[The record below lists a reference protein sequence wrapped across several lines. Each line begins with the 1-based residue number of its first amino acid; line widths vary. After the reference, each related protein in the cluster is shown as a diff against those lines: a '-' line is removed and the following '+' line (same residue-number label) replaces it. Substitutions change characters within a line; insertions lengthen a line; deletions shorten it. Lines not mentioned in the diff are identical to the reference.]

1 MFKDRYLYTVGGKYQ
16 FVSPDGSRTELRD
29 LPSDGQGRRYSG
41 IPRSDGRLVA
51 MTSRNTGKFA
61 VYDFSDPDNPKLLR
75 AYELSGNPD
84 LAAFWRGRVIV
95 PAGHQGLIMESANA
109 IRQH

>member
-1 MFKDRYLYTVGGKYQ
+1 MRTLCGTIIAAAVAVGIGTA
-16 FVSPDGSRTELRD
+16 S
-29 LPSDGQGRRYSG
+29 
-41 IPRSDGRLVA
+41 VA
-51 MTSRNTGKFA
+51 VTSRNTGKFA
-61 VYDFSDPDNPKLLR
+61 VYDFSDQDNPKLLR

-109 IRQH
+109 VRQH